1 MVWHAYACM
10 AGLYNLLWPPQAMKF
25 VPCPYHMGLEGHSPQ
40 LVDRHMDLL
49 TPALHQDHVL
59 DCIFGQLAARTT
71 APLSAAANGH
81 KPVHGRTADSNLA
94 EAADTEEAAN
104 NTRAM
109 VSAARGENTATIPL
123 DDAPDASNA
132 GSIELGD
139 EADESSS
146 LAPSVE
152 QLSRPR
158 QQQQQSKIW
167 QPYNLR

>member
-1 MVWHAYACM
+1 MHGWALQFVLATTGDEICALPIPHGPGGSQPTAVAS
-10 AGLYNLLWPPQAMKF
+10 LL
-25 VPCPYHMGLEGHSPQ
+25 

-59 DCIFGQLAARTT
+59 DCIFGQLAARTA
-71 APLSAAANGH
+71 APLSAAANAH
-81 KPVHGRTADSNLA
+81 KSVQGRTAASELA
-94 EAADTEEAAN
+94 EAAADLGEEA

-109 VSAARGENTATIPL
+109 VSAAPGENTANVPL

-146 LAPSVE
+146 LAPSEE
-152 QLSRPR
+152 QQSRPR
-158 QQQQQSKIW
+158 QQHQQSEIC
-167 QPYNLR
+167 QPYILR